1 MRRPNGGMKISRDE
15 IHHEQVIAGVAA
27 RRILPVSPADL
38 DEVGTFVA
46 HVILTSVDAS
56 DEEKGR
62 FIQNTQ
68 SNLRKVA
75 DAPDD
80 SVHLKCLGDEGLT
93 GVVLVRDY
101 WNLCHLFVAPGV
113 QRQGIGRALL
123 EAAIAGC
130 RGRSP
135 RGAIVLNSS
144 RNAVGFY
151 RHFGFVGV
159 PDASQVY
166 RGLRLELSL

>member
-1 MRRPNGGMKISRDE
+1 M
-15 IHHEQVIAGVAA
+15 
-27 RRILPVSPADL
+27 RRILAVSPGDL
-38 DEVGTFVA
+38 DDVDAFVA

-68 SNLRKVA
+68 SNLCKA
-75 DAPDD
+75 AEAPDD
-80 SVHLKCLGDEGLT
+80 SDHLKCLDDEGLT

-101 WNLCHLFVAPGV
+101 WNLCHLFVAPRA

-123 EAAIAGC
+123 EAAITRC

-135 RGAIVLNSS
+135 RGPIVLNSS